1 MAYNEI
7 KIPAKSIPSTA
18 YNAKSTQDSG
28 FLEFKPRDMETQ
40 KKYDAY
46 SPYWQGEQS
55 SNKAIAS
62 GLYDLDKA
70 EKNREDLRAK
80 KPQPKFQNPT
90 PVESSWN
97 CIIQ

>member
-1 MAYNEI
+1 MAHNE
-7 KIPAKSIPSTA
+7 KSIPSTA
-18 YNAKSTQDSG
+18 YNAKSKQETG

-46 SPYWQGEQS
+46 SPYWQGEES

-62 GLYDLDKA
+62 GLYDLDMA
-70 EKNREDLRAK
+70 EKNRKDLRSK
-80 KPQPKFQNPT
+80 QQPKFQNPK
-90 PVESSWN
+90 PAESSWN